1 MLKSKIECLLKA
13 IDLLIDKH
21 LQGPALIMIYS
32 TIDILAWLNRN
43 ENHKDVTKSD
53 FSVWVDKYLL
63 PTKNLDVSS
72 VDLHSARCSL
82 LHSYTSESSLSRE
95 GKAKEIFYSWGNFT
109 NDGLQTII
117 DSTDRGA
124 IAIQIEDL
132 VKALMS
138 GSQRFVDEN
147 LHSEIVCEHAG
158 KLFIN
163 AQI

>member
-1 MLKSKIECLLKA
+1 VLKSKIGSLLEA
-13 IDLLIDKH
+13 IDLLIEKH

-43 ENHKDVTKSD
+43 EDHKDVTKSD
-53 FSVWVDKYLL
+53 FIVWVDKYLL
-63 PTKNLDVSS
+63 PANKLSVSS
-72 VDLHSARCSL
+72 VDLYSARCSL

-95 GKAKEIFYSWGNFT
+95 GKAKEIFYSWGNFL
-109 NDGLQTII
+109 NDDLQTII
-117 DSTDRGA
+117 DATDRGA

-132 VKALMS
+132 VKALML

-147 LHSEIVCEHAG
+147 LHSEIICERTG
-158 KLFIN
+158 KLFIS